1 LKNLQGLCPSTPKIQ
16 IAFHRAMCVRENTHQ
31 AAGVEFCRCAAKFR
45 THQTASLLAEKP
57 QIFRQ

>member
-1 LKNLQGLCPSTPKIQ
+1 LRPSTQKIQ
-16 IAFHRAMCVRENTHQ
+16 IIFHRAMCVRENTHQ
-31 AAGVEFCRCAAKFR
+31 AASVEFCRCAAKLR